1 MNFELSLS
9 KMPAWQEEEKVQ
21 YLLKADEDFIKL
33 NKLIDRRITIEFLNI
48 KHCSNCG
55 NQFADL
61 FRMGFC
67 KNCFFTS
74 PQAGESIIRPEL
86 SKAHL
91 GIEDRD
97 LEFEKGYQLQEHI
110 VYLAN
115 GGDLKVGVTRAEQMQ
130 NRWIDQGASQAI
142 VFARTENRFQAG
154 EIEVALKEFIG
165 DKTPWRKMLKN
176 EIPAIDLVAEK
187 EKLGEKLSSNLAQYL
202 VREENEVYEFNYPVE
217 EWPTK
222 VTTLNLDKQAKVEA
236 VLKGVRG
243 QYLLFEGGLVF
254 NVRAHSGFR
263 VSFAFA

>member
-1 MNFELSLS
+1 MKFELSLS
-9 KMPAWQEEEKVQ
+9 KMPAWQEEEKIH
-21 YLLKADEDFIKL
+21 YLLKSDEDFIKL
-33 NKLIDRRITIEFLNI
+33 NKLIGRQITIEFLNI
-48 KHCSNCG
+48 KHCSNCE

-91 GIEDRD
+91 GVEDRD

-176 EIPAIDLVAEK
+176 EIPTLDLGAEK
-187 EKLGEKLSSNLAQYL
+187 VSLGEKLPAALAHFFAA
-202 VREENEVYEFNYPVE
+202 EENNVYDFNYPVE

-222 VTTLNLDKQAKVEA
+222 LSTLNLDKQAKVEA
-236 VLKGVRG
+236 VLKGIRG

-254 NVRAHSGFR
+254 NVRAHTGFR